1 MNILVLTPDIP
12 SFTTSA
18 GTKRLAHILEAMFPS
33 HSVTCGVIGISN
45 LVGVKDIFVEDI
57 QYVSILSVSAFIK
70 HILVQKYDVIL
81 FEYWRTAHQF
91 GWTSRIF
98 SPRSVIVVDCVD
110 LEYIRLSRSS
120 AYSDDHVQ
128 HTRHDET
135 KLIQYC
141 DAVICVSAVEA
152 NIVKTEMFVPEE
164 YVTTFSVIYDRINLD
179 RRPTRGTL
187 LFVGNG
193 GHSPNLDAM
202 TWFCNEVMPRVNS
215 AVRLR
220 LVGANWPDSLNVK
233 NVDVIGFVD
242 DLHEEYAT
250 CSYVVSPIRFGSGV
264 NGKVAEAYCY
274 GVPMVMSSLAA
285 DGCGIASGDGIT
297 ILSTE
302 NAIEWVQAIDRLV
315 ACDRYAAITISENV
329 ADQFSY
335 ATNAN
340 RILEF
345 INRLKA
351 VRASKSRRWYSTVSY
366 ALNFVGAHIRHLV
379 RQK

>member
-12 SFTTSA
+12 SLTISA

-33 HSVTCGVIGISN
+33 HSVTCGVVGISN
-45 LVGVKDIFVEDI
+45 LDDVKKIFVEDI
-57 QYVSILSVSAFIK
+57 QYVSIPSVSAFIK

-98 SPRSVIVVDCVD
+98 SPRSLVVVDCVD

-141 DAVICVSAVEA
+141 DAAICVSAVEA
-152 NIVKTEMFVPEE
+152 NIVKTEMCVPEE

-179 RRPTRGTL
+179 RKPTRGTL

-220 LVGANWPDSLNVK
+220 LVGANWPASLNSK

-242 DLHEEYAT
+242 NIKSEYAT

-274 GVPMVMSSLAA
+274 GLPMIMSPLAA
-285 DGCGIASGDGIT
+285 DGCGIAQGDGLT

-302 NAIEWVQAIDRLV
+302 NASEWVQAIDRLV
-315 ACDRYAAITISENV
+315 ACDNYETVTVSESV

-335 ATNAN
+335 ATNSN

-345 INRLKA
+345 INQLKA
-351 VRASKSRRWYSTVSY
+351 LRVSKSRRWRSTILY
-366 ALNFVGAHIRHLV
+366 ASRFVVTHIRHLI
-379 RQK
+379 RKK